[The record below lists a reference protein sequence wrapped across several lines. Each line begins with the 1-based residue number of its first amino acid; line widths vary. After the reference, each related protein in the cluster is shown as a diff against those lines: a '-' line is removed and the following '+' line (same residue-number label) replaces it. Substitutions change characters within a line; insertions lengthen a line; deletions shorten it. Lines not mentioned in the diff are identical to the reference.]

1 MVVVAGA
8 ANAVV
13 VAGVVVVVG
22 VADVAVVVA
31 GAADV
36 VADVAVVVDVVVV
49 AGAVDVVAD
58 AVVVAG
64 AVDVVADAVVV
75 AGVVVVVGVADVV
88 VVAGVDVSPSL
99 RLDFVA
105 DMLFSKRSNLCGS
118 DDGVVNKLV
127 FIQNQCGFVLKK
139 EVFHDGPYIHATLFY
154 GCKIAG
160 LPQTHKHMKRLRI
173 RLMLM

>member
-49 AGAVDVVAD
+49 AGAA
-58 AVVVAG
+58 
-64 AVDVVADAVVV
+64 DVVADAVVV